1 MKITKTYEEL
11 AAYTGVSIDTLIRC
25 PHYKVMDLY
34 NAMVEY
40 EKAEIKLSQQIT
52 LVNNFAKKP

>member
-1 MKITKTYEEL
+1 
-11 AAYTGVSIDTLIRC
+11 
-25 PHYKVMDLY
+25 MDLY

-40 EKAEIKLSQQIT
+40 EKAEIKLNQQII